1 MGKSLFSRLTPLEL
15 SVKQSEKLEEDQV
28 KVKEKLDESIR
39 ELELTSA
46 FRDGLVTGLV
56 LYTGYDQYEAS
67 VEAQTFLDDNLD
79 SSNIFFRTKD

>member
-46 FRDGLVTGLV
+46 FRDGLVTNMRL
-56 LYTGYDQYEAS
+56 LLRHRLS
-67 VEAQTFLDDNLD
+67 
-79 SSNIFFRTKD
+79 